1 MTLRDRLAAD
11 LTEAAKQRD
20 VPRLATLRLI
30 SAAIKDREIAL
41 RGEGQTEPVTDAD
54 VLVILA
60 RMVKQRL
67 ESIRAFELGARA
79 DLADKERAEIS
90 VIATYLPRQLT
101 EAEVADAISA
111 AVADTGAAG
120 LRDLG
125 RVMALLRERHAGQMD
140 FGAAGPLIKARLA

>member
-20 VPRLATLRLI
+20 APRLATLRLI

-41 RGEGQTEPVTDAD
+41 RGDGQTEPVTDAD

-111 AVADTGAAG
+111 AVASEEMKADSGSARFDAKVMKALKNPS
-120 LRDLG
+120 LRSTNCS
-125 RVMALLRERHAGQMD
+125 Q
-140 FGAAGPLIKARLA
+140 RLAS